1 MSGASELHRPTW
13 AEVDT
18 SAFSRNI
25 DAVLRLLPSRSRLIA
40 VLKAN
45 AYGHGAIELARLC
58 DPQRVA
64 MIAVALLEEAI
75 ALRRAG
81 ITLPILVFGPLDE
94 LGVITAIDNDIT
106 PGVPGLEELEIA
118 CAVAR
123 DRDVHIHLKLD
134 SGMGRMG
141 VVESEL
147 RRAREL
153 IDATPRLHVDAIYTH
168 FANAD
173 EDETFTHEQ
182 VWRFDEMRR
191 VIDAPLHHLANSA
204 ATLRGIVREGEFV
217 RCGIALFTIEPVL
230 RWRTEIM
237 RLKILPKNHAIGYG
251 TTFHTSRESRIATIP
266 VGYADGYSRK
276 LSNNAEVMLRGVR
289 APVVGRVSM
298 DLVTID
304 VTDIPN
310 AQLGDEVILL
320 GDGIKADELASR
332 TDTISYEVLCRIS
345 PRVPRIYR

>member
-1 MSGASELHRPTW
+1 
-13 AEVDT
+13 
-18 SAFSRNI
+18 
-25 DAVLRLLPSRSRLIA
+25 
-40 VLKAN
+40 
-45 AYGHGAIELARLC
+45 
-58 DPQRVA
+58 
-64 MIAVALLEEAI
+64 
-75 ALRRAG
+75 
-81 ITLPILVFGPLDE
+81 
-94 LGVITAIDNDIT
+94 
-106 PGVPGLEELEIA
+106 
-118 CAVAR
+118 
-123 DRDVHIHLKLD
+123 
-134 SGMGRMG
+134 
-141 VVESEL
+141 
-147 RRAREL
+147 
-153 IDATPRLHVDAIYTH
+153 
-168 FANAD
+168 
-173 EDETFTHEQ
+173 
-182 VWRFDEMRR
+182 MRR

-204 ATLRGIVREGEFV
+204 ATLRGIVREGEYV

-276 LSNNAEVMLRGVR
+276 LSNNADVMLRGVR